1 LTWSDYKQHNTIKYL
16 VGITPQGHICYLS
29 KGWGGRTTDVQ
40 IVKHS
45 SFLNQLDHGDVIMAD
60 RGFPIQNLL
69 LPMRATLVIPPAG
82 KGQEQMPA
90 EDVAR
95 TKQVANLRIH
105 VERAIN
111 RVKWFDI
118 FAGTLPITLAPLL
131 DDITIVFAIFW
142 IPWWMVRSIYFRVIP

>member
-1 LTWSDYKQHNTIKYL
+1 
-16 VGITPQGHICYLS
+16 
-29 KGWGGRTTDVQ
+29 
-40 IVKHS
+40 
-45 SFLNQLDHGDVIMAD
+45 
-60 RGFPIQNLL
+60 
-69 LPMRATLVIPPAG
+69 
-82 KGQEQMPA
+82 MPA

-131 DDITIVFAIFW
+131 DDIAIVCAALCNLLD
-142 IPWWMVRSIYFRVIP
+142 PLVDS